1 MEAAYNEEKFK
12 EHIRTVVAQAE
23 GDSLEERPLTLSE
36 LKELAISMGMSEEEW
51 DELQQ
56 KAHVHLKLAE
66 DHLRARN
73 FDQAIADAE
82 KATAINPY
90 IPNGN
95 SILAKSYQ
103 MLWLEDDDAAAR
115 EKAEYYAR
123 KELLTDPNDTVAI
136 NVLAAINKKKKIG
149 SGDAKSRK
157 NYLII
162 GGVIV
167 LFVLIGYFWMSSSNS
182 NAAQSQLENEL
193 IVAQENLLAKYD
205 LVQTAIDQRNNM
217 LPDLFG
223 AVDGSHSDLN
233 NLQNEIEDIKK
244 ELKNASESSRLK
256 LENELDQKITDAKK
270 LVRAYG
276 DKSNVETLMVQIE
289 GAENRIS
296 YEKKS
301 YDDAVRAYNILVK
314 QSKGEFPQYEIQP
327 YYNAQ

>member
-12 EHIRTVVAQAE
+12 EHIRAVVAQAE

-66 DHLRARN
+66 DHLKARN

-103 MLWLEDDDAAAR
+103 MLWLEDDDASAR

-123 KELLTDPNDTVAI
+123 KELLTDPNDTLAI

-149 SGDAKSRK
+149 TGDAKSRK

-167 LFVLIGYFWMSSSNS
+167 LLVLVGYFWMSSSSS
-182 NAAQSQLENEL
+182 NAAQSQLENDL
-193 IVAQENLLAKYD
+193 IVAQENVLAKYD
-205 LVQTAIDQRNNM
+205 LVQTAINQRNNM
-217 LPDLFG
+217 LPDLFA
-223 AVDGSHSDLN
+223 AVDGSHGDLN
-233 NLQNEIEDIKK
+233 ALQKEIDALKK
-244 ELKNASESSRLK
+244 ELKNASESARVK

-276 DKSNVETLMVQIE
+276 DKNNVETLMVQIE

-301 YDDAVRAYNILVK
+301 YDDAVKAYNILVK